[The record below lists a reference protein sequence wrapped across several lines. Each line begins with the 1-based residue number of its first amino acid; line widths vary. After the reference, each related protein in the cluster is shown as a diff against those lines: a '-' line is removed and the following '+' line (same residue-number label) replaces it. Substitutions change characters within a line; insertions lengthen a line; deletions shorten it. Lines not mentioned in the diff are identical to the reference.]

1 MKAKKLDNMWMSTM
15 AKKDKWS
22 CNTLPP
28 TSTKPKV
35 PWTMNKNTQPKKN
48 EEEKVEKE
56 VKEFDECHKAIKAA
70 ETKAVETVKKTVA
83 SVEKKEIEKK
93 VESKKDV
100 ETVKDTVASVS
111 KKEVEKK
118 VESSNINKEEEKR
131 ERSPILNMTVKVS
144 KPENKEEEQKPVK
157 DEKKGVKPAV
167 KDVKSRQPKIDMEA
181 PIDFDDVKKPDPRVV
196 DSLKPPKEEAK
207 KAKETLK
214 ETEKRSP
221 EKTAESAS
229 KAAEPAAASE
239 VPAVL
244 GTPTVRRRGDTF
256 TVTIP
261 LPRGPAPPPPCS
273 RPPPP
278 PMSPPV
284 TAARY
289 INS

>member
-35 PWTMNKNTQPKKN
+35 PWTMNKNTQPKKK

-56 VKEFDECHKAIKAA
+56 VKEFDECHKTIKAA

-93 VESKKDV
+93 VESNKDV
-100 ETVKDTVASVS
+100 ETVKETVASVA
-111 KKEVEKK
+111 KKEIEKK
-118 VESSNINKEEEKR
+118 VESSSIKKEEEIR
-131 ERSPILNMTVKVS
+131 EKSPILNMTVKVS
-144 KPENKEEEQKPVK
+144 KPENTEEEQKPVK
-157 DEKKGVKPAV
+157 EEKKEVKPAN
-167 KDVKSRQPKIDMEA
+167 KEVKSRQPKIDMEA
-181 PIDFDDVKKPDPRVV
+181 PIDFDEVKKPDPRVV

-207 KAKETLK
+207 KAKET
-214 ETEKRSP
+214 ENRSP
-221 EKTAESAS
+221 EKTAEAAS
-229 KAAEPAAASE
+229 KADEPAAASE

-284 TAARY
+284 TAARS
-289 INS
+289 I

>member
-35 PWTMNKNTQPKKN
+35 PWTMNKNTQPKKK

-56 VKEFDECHKAIKAA
+56 VKEFDECHKTIKAA

-100 ETVKDTVASVS
+100 ETVNETVASVA
-111 KKEVEKK
+111 KKEIEKK
-118 VESSNINKEEEKR
+118 VESGNIKKEEEKR
-131 ERSPILNMTVKVS
+131 EKSPILNMTVKVS
-144 KPENKEEEQKPVK
+144 KPEKTEKEEEQKPVQE
-157 DEKKGVKPAV
+157 EKKELKPAN
-167 KDVKSRQPKIDMEA
+167 KEVKSRQPKIDMEA
-181 PIDFDDVKKPDPRVV
+181 PINFDEVKKPDPRVV

-207 KAKETLK
+207 KAKES
-214 ETEKRSP
+214 EKRSP
-221 EKTAESAS
+221 EITPETASL
-229 KAAEPAAASE
+229 AAEPAAASE

-284 TAARY
+284 TASRY